1 MIMLKKILLILI
13 ISVPLCANAE
23 LLYGNGGY
31 VSPESYAV
39 NEADMRVY
47 SYMEP
52 SADILPENSK
62 KIRHKKQS
70 KAPKRV
76 KTQEEYEK
84 GIVYKT
90 AKWWVDQRYKR
101 EEEHHGVK
109 HEIKV
114 KAREEYEKRMTEQPK
129 EETN

>member
-1 MIMLKKILLILI
+1 MIMLKKILLALI
-13 ISVPLCANAE
+13 ISVPLCANSE
-23 LLYGNGGY
+23 QYGDGGY
-31 VSPESYAV
+31 VSPETYAV

-52 SADILPENSK
+52 SVDILPEDFP

-101 EEEHHGVK
+101 EEEHHGTK

-114 KAREEYEKRMTEQPK
+114 KTREEYEKRMSEK
-129 EETN
+129 LNEETN